1 MQSVQVSAVGAATA
15 AAVPTPHTSPLA
27 ALSLHSL
34 SLCPLHSV
42 PTPLCPHST
51 LSPLHSVLCTLC
63 ALHPTPRGIANGVL
77 PKEFFEADADSGVR
91 GAIETGFMS
100 TSTSREVA
108 LSYAGGSEAA
118 GGHAGGDASG
128 DAGGGKAARAGNV
141 ATVLEI

>member
-1 MQSVQVSAVGAATA
+1 M
-15 AAVPTPHTSPLA
+15 
-27 ALSLHSL
+27 
-34 SLCPLHSV
+34 
-42 PTPLCPHST
+42 
-51 LSPLHSVLCTLC
+51 LCTLC

-118 GGHAGGDASG
+118 GSHAGGDASG

-141 ATVLEI
+141 ATVLEIQTGMVDRGANLSWLSQYPAEAEMLFAPLAFVRWL

>member
-1 MQSVQVSAVGAATA
+1 MQWELLLLLRFQRL
-15 AAVPTPHTSPLA
+15 TPHRSL
-27 ALSLHSL
+27 LSLFTR
-34 SLCPLHSV
+34 SLCA
-42 PTPLCPHST
+42 HST